1 MIEIDDKLISDDLF
15 SKQFVCD
22 LQKCKGVCCVEGDAG
37 APLTKKEVENIE
49 KNLDVIKPEMR
60 KEGLKAIEDN
70 GVFYLDDDG
79 EKVTTLVN
87 GKECAFVFFD
97 DNNIAKCSIES
108 AYLKNKLEF
117 RKPISCHLYPIRVKK
132 YNNFQAINIDN
143 WHICKPACECGTK
156 LNVPTFKFLKQA
168 IVRMWGDE
176 FYQDLEII
184 NNKYFKKDSKDL

>member
-37 APLTKKEVENIE
+37 APLSKKEVENIE

-79 EKVTTLVN
+79 EQVTTLVN

-108 AYLKNKLEF
+108 AFLKNKLEF

-132 YNNFQAINIDN
+132 YNDFQAINIDN
-143 WHICKPACECGTK
+143 WHICKSACECGTK
-156 LNVPTFKFLKQA
+156 LNVPTFKFLKKA

>member
-49 KNLDVIKPEMR
+49 KNIDVIKPEMR

-70 GVFYLDDDG
+70 GVFYLDNDG

-108 AYLKNKLEF
+108 AFLKNKLEF

-132 YNNFQAINIDN
+132 YNDFQAINIDN
-143 WHICKPACECGTK
+143 WHICKSACECGTK
-156 LNVPTFKFLKQA
+156 LNVPTFKFLKKA

-184 NNKYFKKDSKDL
+184 NNKYFKKDPKDL

>member
-108 AYLKNKLEF
+108 AFLKNKLEF

>member
-132 YNNFQAINIDN
+132 YNDFQAINIDN

>member
-70 GVFYLDDDG
+70 GIFYLDDDG
-79 EKVTTLVN
+79 EQVTTLVN

-97 DNNIAKCSIES
+97 ENNVAKCSIES
-108 AYLKNKLEF
+108 AFLKNKLEF

-143 WHICKPACECGTK
+143 WHICKSACECGTK

-176 FYQDLEII
+176 FYQDLETI

>member
-108 AYLKNKLEF
+108 AFLKNKLEF

-132 YNNFQAINIDN
+132 YNDFQAINIDN
-143 WHICKPACECGTK
+143 WHICKSACECGTK

-184 NNKYFKKDSKDL
+184 NNKYFKKDSKD

>member
-1 MIEIDDKLISDDLF
+1 
-15 SKQFVCD
+15 
-22 LQKCKGVCCVEGDAG
+22 
-37 APLTKKEVENIE
+37 
-49 KNLDVIKPEMR
+49 MR

-79 EKVTTLVN
+79 EQVTTLVN

-108 AYLKNKLEF
+108 AFLKNKLEF

-132 YNNFQAINIDN
+132 YNDFQAINIDN
-143 WHICKPACECGTK
+143 WHICKSACECGTK
-156 LNVPTFKFLKQA
+156 LNVPTFKFLKKA

>member
-22 LQKCKGVCCVEGDAG
+22 LQKCKGVCCVEGDTG

-70 GVFYLDDDG
+70 GIFYLDDDG
-79 EKVTTLVN
+79 EQVTTLVN

-97 DNNIAKCSIES
+97 ENNVAKCSIES
-108 AYLKNKLEF
+108 AFLKNKLEF

-143 WHICKPACECGTK
+143 WHVCKSACECGTK

-184 NNKYFKKDSKDL
+184 NNKYFKKDSKD